1 MGPRGV
7 FQPGP
12 KFLALLSS
20 VNARRYFVRTEIRGG
35 IFQFLCKALFG
46 RGQNSWRYFPVYVR
60 GVCRLEPQSLAIFT
74 NLNARRYSVRTEV
87 PGNTYQFKC
96 EAFFGQNRN
105 SWRYFPIWTR
115 GAFRSEPKSLSVFT
129 NLNARRFSV
138 RTEIT
143 RDAFQL

>member
-1 MGPRGV
+1 MALVGQNQNSWRYLPMGPRGT

-46 RGQNSWRYFPVYVR
+46 RDQNFWRYFPVYVR
-60 GVCRLEPQSLAIFT
+60 GVCRLEPQPLAIFT

-96 EAFFGQNRN
+96 EAF
-105 SWRYFPIWTR
+105 
-115 GAFRSEPKSLSVFT
+115 
-129 NLNARRFSV
+129 SV
-138 RTEIT
+138 RTEIPGDISQAE
-143 RDAFQL
+143 REAFFGQNQNPCRYLPI